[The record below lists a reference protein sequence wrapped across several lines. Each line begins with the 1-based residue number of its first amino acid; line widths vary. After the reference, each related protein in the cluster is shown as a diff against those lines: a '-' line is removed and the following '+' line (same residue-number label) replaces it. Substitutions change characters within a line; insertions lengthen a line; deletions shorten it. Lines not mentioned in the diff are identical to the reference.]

1 MNVQVKGD
9 KAQSEQR
16 RDYSEVGDRKART
29 SLVIPSR
36 DSQNPQQ
43 EPDRTF
49 ESLDRAVGV
58 EIRALKERASWRS
71 QAVKF
76 MVNTTF

>member
-16 RDYSEVGDRKART
+16 RDYTFHEEVGDRKART

-43 EPDRTF
+43 ERF

-76 MVNTTF
+76 MVNK